1 MPADYMLQKFMHN
14 YQQEKQAANNYY
26 SCAQQRT
33 CGNASAPQKI
43 IQATA
48 EAGDAN
54 HAHRP
59 SHVWRNCVADA
70 PQDPNQHT

>member
-1 MPADYMLQKFMHN
+1 MSADYMMQMFMHN

-26 SCAQQRT
+26 SCTQRT
-33 CGNASAPQKI
+33 CGNASAPQKT
-43 IQATA
+43 IQVTT
-48 EAGDAN
+48 EAADAN